1 MSKILKNFRM
11 EKEDTELLAALVAIY
26 QTKYDSMAGPLG
38 FNKQI
43 TQSDV
48 ITSLIREK
56 AAAEKKKQEVEKMNS
71 IQRLR

>member
-11 EKEDTELLAALVAIY
+11 EKEDTELLASLVSIY
-26 QTKYDSMAGPLG
+26 QTKYDSMAGPLA

-48 ITSLIREK
+48 IVSLIREK
-56 AAAEKKKQEVEKMNS
+56 AAAEKERLAAEKINS